1 MMIDGLKLTMTG
13 EELRGRLQ
21 ERVARH
27 RSLVAYYEREAKRQP
42 DPNDEYDSTLSED
55 MCELEQVRHAWRAT
69 VLEYIRD
76 HIEGGEVY
84 RLGAADVAFGEILP
98 ETPAV
103 VEEEEY
109 ERKVAQQEEVEHA
122 S

>member
-1 MMIDGLKLTMTG
+1 
-13 EELRGRLQ
+13 
-21 ERVARH
+21 
-27 RSLVAYYEREAKRQP
+27 VAYYEREAKRQP
-42 DPNDEYDSTLSED
+42 DPNDECGSTLSED
-55 MCELEQVRHAWRAT
+55 MCEFEQVQHAGRAT

-84 RLGAADVAFGEILP
+84 RLGAADVAFGETLP